1 MLNFLDKIRNKD
13 NSEKKSF
20 AILCASIVSGL
31 IFLTWLLTVIATW
44 ESDLNIKNTSEN
56 VKETLNKVNFDEIP
70 GQENI
75 EQVEKDTIGSG
86 VPVEI
91 KWSSTTDN

>member
-31 IFLTWLLTVIATW
+31 IFLTWLLTVMATW
-44 ESDLNIKNTSEN
+44 ESDFNIKNTSEN
-56 VKETLNKVNFDEIP
+56 VKETFNEVKFDEIP
-70 GQENI
+70 GQENKEYA
-75 EQVEKDTIGSG
+75 EQSTIGSG